1 MAKIDLDKM
10 ISTYAARAIFQLKM
24 KVKQNKLLGN
34 IGYLEFTDTSSQ
46 VDYTEG
52 IVKARV
58 SITDGINIIDTLN
71 VKLVIEQVYNNGTL
85 KIPNAV
91 KEADRIGRMID
102 NGYPFLLTKQIKVP
116 ASIPQCL
123 V

>member
-1 MAKIDLDKM
+1 MAKMDLDKM

-58 SITDGINIIDTLN
+58 SVTDGINIIDNLN
-71 VKLVIEQVYNNGTL
+71 VKLVIEQVNNDL
-85 KIPNAV
+85 ENMIRKV
-91 KEADRIGRMID
+91 KREMLI
-102 NGYPFLLTKQIKVP
+102 NLN
-116 ASIPQCL
+116 
-123 V
+123 